1 MGRGRVFAICLVKS
15 EDDIIAE
22 SLTAAARYCQRIFV
36 IDNGSTD
43 DTWNIVQRLAEQSS
57 TIVPFEQTLEPFD
70 NGMRSKV
77 YNAMHSELSNDDW
90 WLILDADEFLA
101 DDPRPVIEA
110 ASNAGADTI
119 RAWIIQFYF
128 TERDAEEY
136 EHGNC
141 NRNQPIFDRRRYYL
155 INWQEARLFRN
166 DPRRRWNANSYK
178 PEWLT
183 RVFKRRI
190 LIRHYQYRDPEQIT
204 KRLHLR
210 NGHGQFSHVQAR
222 DWQDVIRDSR
232 HLNFHRDGAPWR
244 FSLSGVLYFY
254 RRHLYGRLQSAYH
267 GGAVRRMKRLVAS
280 NER

>member
-22 SLTAAARYCQRIFV
+22 SLTAAARYCERIFV

-43 DTWNIVQRLAEQSS
+43 DTWNIVQRLAKQSD
-57 TIVPFEQTLEPFD
+57 TIVPFAQTLEPFD

-77 YNAMHSELSNDDW
+77 YNAMHGELSDDDW

-110 ASNAGADTI
+110 ASKTGADTI

-136 EHGNC
+136 EHGNSK
-141 NRNQPIFDRRRYYL
+141 RNQPIVDRRRYYL

-166 DPRRRWNANSYK
+166 SRRRPWNTNNYK

-183 RVFKRRI
+183 NVFKRRI

-204 KRLHLR
+204 KRLRLR
-210 NGHGQFSHVQAR
+210 DGHGQFSHEQSS
-222 DWQDVIRDSR
+222 DWQDVIRASR
-232 HLNFHRDGAPWR
+232 DLNFHRDGAPWR
-244 FSLSGVLYFY
+244 FSPSGVLYFY
-254 RRHLYGRLQSAYH
+254 RRYLYACLRSAYR
-267 GGAVRRMKRLVAS
+267 GGAVRRIRRLIAS